1 MLEVFDI
8 KSSEA
13 SYEVQIGSGQ
23 LTEDAYKESLDFIL
37 LDENVRKL
45 WPKVVTRDPILIL
58 ATESNKTLITVAQL
72 IEKLRELGAN
82 RKSTVIAYGG
92 GIVQDL
98 VTFTASTYMRGISWI
113 YAPTTLLGMVDS
125 CIGGKSSINVG
136 PFKNIAGN
144 YYPPQKILID
154 IRFCKT
160 LAKLDLLGGLC
171 EASKICFAANDMKLN
186 TYLQHFKKSK
196 DFLTE
201 SQLSSI
207 VLLSLLTKKDF
218 IEDDEFDNGSR
229 LLLNFGHTFG
239 HAIEA
244 STQFLI
250 PHGISVGFGM
260 LAEIELAKRMGIF
273 HHTPRRVDQLIK
285 HIYFLLIQAPE
296 MMDRINA
303 LDSTLALQGFKSDK
317 KHHNDSYAI
326 ILPNAEGFLESTLI
340 SASAKIDLTILEV
353 FEWLK
358 SGLNK
363 GLAYEIQ

>member
-1 MLEVFDI
+1 
-8 KSSEA
+8 
-13 SYEVQIGSGQ
+13 
-23 LTEDAYKESLDFIL
+23 
-37 LDENVRKL
+37 
-45 WPKVVTRDPILIL
+45 
-58 ATESNKTLITVAQL
+58 
-72 IEKLRELGAN
+72 
-82 RKSTVIAYGG
+82 
-92 GIVQDL
+92 
-98 VTFTASTYMRGISWI
+98 
-113 YAPTTLLGMVDS
+113 
-125 CIGGKSSINVG
+125 
-136 PFKNIAGN
+136 
-144 YYPPQKILID
+144 
-154 IRFCKT
+154 
-160 LAKLDLLGGLC
+160 
-171 EASKICFAANDMKLN
+171 MKLN

-218 IEDDEFDNGSR
+218 IEDDEFDNGCR

-260 LAEIELAKRMGIF
+260 LAEIELAKRIGIF
-273 HHTPRRVDQLIK
+273 HYTPRRVDQLIK

-296 MMDRINA
+296 MMDRIND

-317 KHHNDSYAI
+317 KHHSDSYAI

-340 SASAKIDLTILEV
+340 SATPKIDLAILEV